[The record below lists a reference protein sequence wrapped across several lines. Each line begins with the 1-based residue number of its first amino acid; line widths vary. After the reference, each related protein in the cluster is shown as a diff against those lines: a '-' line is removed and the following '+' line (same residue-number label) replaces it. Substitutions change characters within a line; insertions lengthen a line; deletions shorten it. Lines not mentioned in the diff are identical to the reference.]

1 MWSPSELSSSRW
13 AQCSLMHEGLWLA
26 IGLGVLG
33 LLVGSFLNVVIARVP
48 QGKSIVMP
56 ASSCPRCGTQ
66 LHWRDNI
73 PVLSWLILRG
83 RCRTCGEPIALRYP
97 LVEAGNAALWL
108 CLCWW
113 ATAEPGRTSLL
124 PLLLILTS
132 AGLALAMIDIE
143 HHRLPDAIV
152 LPLYPVT
159 ALGLLLSQLIE
170 SQGHWLSA
178 VVGAL
183 IWALVIGGL
192 WLLTAGRGMGRG
204 DAKLAPV
211 LGSVTGWL
219 GVEVAG
225 IGLMTAFAL
234 GAIVGLGMMLVG
246 RRQRRSRL
254 AFGPF
259 MLVGAL
265 FAVLFGQVVW
275 ALYSHAIGL

>member
-1 MWSPSELSSSRW
+1 MWNPSELSWSRW

-56 ASSCPRCGTQ
+56 ASSCPRCGAQ
-66 LHWRDNI
+66 LLSRDNI
-73 PVLSWLILRG
+73 PVLSWLLLRG
-83 RCRTCGEPIALRYP
+83 RCRSCREPIAVRYP
-97 LVEAGNAALWL
+97 LVEAGNAVLWL
-108 CLCWW
+108 TLCWW
-113 ATAEPGRTSLL
+113 AIQEPGRTSLL
-124 PLLLILTS
+124 PLLLILSS

-159 ALGLLLSQLIE
+159 AIGLLLCQLID
-170 SQGHWLSA
+170 SQGHWPSA
-178 VVGAL
+178 VVGAM

-211 LGSVTGWL
+211 LGAVTGWM
-219 GVEVAG
+219 GVAIAG

-234 GAIVGLGMMLVG
+234 GAIAGLVLILAG
-246 RRQRRSRL
+246 RRGRQSRL

-259 MLVGAL
+259 MLIGTL

-275 ALYSHAIGL
+275 DLYSHAIGL